1 MCYQR
6 QKLTREFPSVFLACI
21 SPSFRRKRGV
31 TRLPSYGREELAV
44 TDRGTPRTIWRGRD
58 ACGPRPTPFL
68 RLREAHASRDGTDRT
83 RLRLTNNSHCPV
95 GPHHPWNLPSEVSR
109 KSTLMPGHPHLNSA
123 EPGLGSA
130 GSPARG
136 EAGAGVPGRGAH
148 VVSGRGT
155 CSSDPRRREGST
167 APRGRRDPPRRR
179 GGEGRGG
186 PCAPGPGAER
196 SLSFRRCRSNCSS
209 LPGGWTP
216 AGRHKFEW
224 GGNFDFLFLNGQ
236 MHWNSI

>member
-1 MCYQR
+1 MWSSAHSLPPPPR
-6 QKLTREFPSVFLACI
+6 
-21 SPSFRRKRGV
+21 SP
-31 TRLPSYGREELAV
+31 RLSG
-44 TDRGTPRTIWRGRD
+44 W
-58 ACGPRPTPFL
+58 
-68 RLREAHASRDGTDRT
+68 DRT

-130 GSPARG
+130 GSPAGG

-179 GGEGRGG
+179 ARAGEGRGG
-186 PCAPGPGAER
+186 PWR
-196 SLSFRRCRSNCSS
+196 SGTGRGEEPELQAVPVQLQFP
-209 LPGGWTP
+209 PGGG
-216 AGRHKFEW
+216 GRRQE
-224 GGNFDFLFLNGQ
+224 DTSLNGVATL
-236 MHWNSI
+236 IFFF